1 MSNESVTGE
10 AVGGRGL
17 EDKGP
22 GGKEGKKVGSN
33 ALPRSVPGSPR
44 IGKKKKIS
52 VSTSAVSC

>member
-1 MSNESVTGE
+1 M
-10 AVGGRGL
+10 GGRGL

-44 IGKKKKIS
+44 IGKKNIFCLNKYCELL
-52 VSTSAVSC
+52 AA